1 MPALPKN
8 ENLSLSLIINRFMFY
23 LVVAS
28 FFFLPQLCCGQIFIT
43 YGSLAYEGDCLSVKY
58 SFQIKFPDDLNNL
71 VRLGVAV
78 YLGSEFRLDKKRNF
92 WFDDNILDESQEWKV
107 SYHAI
112 TGKYYLTGVT
122 RKGIYL
128 VFDSLEELL
137 KHFSHIDNWNVSCS
151 LRLQDAAPYQAMV
164 RFFIVTDKLPP
175 VFQIGS
181 GGYIRW
187 QSDSGWSRWSLLFK
201 DGRFQAETL

>member
-1 MPALPKN
+1 MPVLQKN
-8 ENLSLSLIINRFMFY
+8 DNLSLSLIINRLRFY
-23 LVVAS
+23 LVVFS
-28 FFFLPQLCCGQIFIT
+28 LFLLPQVCCGQILIT
-43 YGSLAYEGDCLSVKY
+43 YGSLVYDGGCLSVKY

-78 YLGSEFRLDKKRNF
+78 YLGSEFRLEKKRNF
-92 WFDDNILDESQEWKV
+92 WFDDGILDESQEWKV

-122 RKGIYL
+122 RKGVYL
-128 VFDSLEELL
+128 VFDSLEDLL
-137 KHFSHIDNWNVSCS
+137 NHFSHIDSWKVSCS
-151 LRLQDAAPYQAMV
+151 LQLQDDISYQAMV

-187 QSDSGWSRWSLLFK
+187 QSDSGWFRWGLLFK
-201 DGRFQAETL
+201 DGSFQAEAS